1 MASEDYDPVKARSS
15 FLSTYMSQHK
25 DTLIAYVMYYG
36 KSQVHETP
44 VDAKMVGIDQQ
55 KMNLAY
61 QLRDSAKWHELTVE
75 FDPPLSGYD
84 AVKPRLL
91 QMKAD
96 AEEQLGMAKTP
107 PLTTF
112 ALKPSMFNAVPVL
125 LILAALSAAPYEK
138 QTISRESVSPALRPY
153 IDTVNT
159 VSHALTSVRQALPFT
174 PNTSYIVWG
183 TIGVIHVSL
192 ALLVVFLSLQRHASL
207 RIGSAWVLSTLLL
220 SYPAVFEFR
229 SHLQAARI
237 QSIHKTQ

>member
-84 AVKPRLL
+84 A
-91 QMKAD
+91 
-96 AEEQLGMAKTP
+96 AKTP